1 MWKLGLF
8 LLANECK
15 RGDVDLA
22 DFMQVFK
29 LIITV
34 VQWAVPVAL
43 ILWGSIDLFKAI
55 TSSKDD
61 EIKKKQTLLFK
72 KVLAAVIVFILP
84 WLIFTIMGM
93 LGSSIAKLADCYK
106 SVSAGIPSFDSGY
119 NNESNGK
126 SPNESN

>member
-8 LLANECK
+8 LLSDCK
-15 RGDVDLA
+15 KGDVDLT

-84 WLIFTIMGM
+84 WLIFTIMRM

-106 SVSAGIPSFDSGY
+106 SVDAGIPSFDSGY

-126 SPNESN
+126 KPNESN